1 MMSKNNVVAAIDI
14 GTAKIC
20 TLIAVVEEGGEL
32 RIVGASSVH
41 SQGIRKSQIVNL
53 EEATLAITESVD
65 AAERMAGFNISE
77 AYVSVSGRHI
87 QSQNSKGVV
96 AVADPQ
102 GDIIQEDIDR
112 VIEAARAVS
121 LPSNREILHVIPTS
135 YQVDSQDGIKDPIGM
150 SGVRLEAQTHIITGS
165 TTVLKNIRKCV
176 EQLGIQVGGFV
187 FSGVAAA
194 EAVITDTEKELG
206 VILLDIGAGSTALS
220 VYVEGS
226 LMYSGVIPVGALH
239 VTKDIALGSR
249 ISIPA
254 AETIKHS
261 LSNLPPVSP
270 TRLPN
275 ESREEARARQKR
287 EDTIDLNEL
296 GLEEEVKTLSR
307 KNLVDGIIVPRLR
320 EIMELAHEELK
331 KQEILDEVPSGL
343 VLTGG
348 GAETVGV
355 VETARR
361 VMNLPARV
369 GRPVG
374 LRGLIDEIETP
385 MYSTVTGLL
394 TYGKKQGISQVSSHG
409 GFSLG
414 GLPKGIKPNS
424 IFSGIKKLIQSIW
437 P

>member
-1 MMSKNNVVAAIDI
+1 MAKNRVVAAIDI

-20 TLIAVVEEGGEL
+20 TLIAVIEEGGEL
-32 RIVGASSVH
+32 RIVGASSVR

-53 EEATLAITESVD
+53 EEATAAITESVD
-65 AAERMAGFNISE
+65 AAERMAGFNITE

-102 GDIIQEDIDR
+102 GDIVREDIER
-112 VIEAARAVS
+112 VIEAARAIS

-135 YQVDSQDGIKDPIGM
+135 FQVDSQDGIKDPIGM

-176 EQLGIQVGGFV
+176 EQLGIQVAGFV

-194 EAVITDTEKELG
+194 EAVVTETEKELG
-206 VILLDIGAGSTALS
+206 VILLEIGAGSTALS

-254 AETIKHS
+254 AEMIKHA
-261 LSNLPPVSP
+261 LSQAQPETSG
-270 TRLPN
+270 RLPN
-275 ESREEARARQKR
+275 ETREEARQRQKR
-287 EDTIDLNEL
+287 EDMLDLQAL
-296 GLEEEVKTLSR
+296 GIEEEVKQLSR
-307 KNLVDGIIVPRLR
+307 KTLIDGIIVPRLR
-320 EIMELAHEELK
+320 EILELAHDELK
-331 KQEILDEVPSGL
+331 KQDILGEVPAGL

-348 GAETVGV
+348 GAETVGLLD
-355 VETARR
+355 TTRK

-369 GRPVG
+369 GKPVG

-394 TYGKKQGISQVSSHG
+394 IYGKKQGASEVG
-409 GFSLG
+409 GGSGLSLG
-414 GLPKGIKPNS
+414 QLKNLHPTSLIES
-424 IFSGIKKLIQSIW
+424 IKKLLQSIW

>member
-1 MMSKNNVVAAIDI
+1 
-14 GTAKIC
+14 
-20 TLIAVVEEGGEL
+20 
-32 RIVGASSVH
+32 
-41 SQGIRKSQIVNL
+41 
-53 EEATLAITESVD
+53 
-65 AAERMAGFNISE
+65 
-77 AYVSVSGRHI
+77 
-87 QSQNSKGVV
+87 
-96 AVADPQ
+96 
-102 GDIIQEDIDR
+102 
-112 VIEAARAVS
+112 
-121 LPSNREILHVIPTS
+121 
-135 YQVDSQDGIKDPIGM
+135 M

>member
-1 MMSKNNVVAAIDI
+1 
-14 GTAKIC
+14 
-20 TLIAVVEEGGEL
+20 
-32 RIVGASSVH
+32 
-41 SQGIRKSQIVNL
+41 
-53 EEATLAITESVD
+53 
-65 AAERMAGFNISE
+65 
-77 AYVSVSGRHI
+77 
-87 QSQNSKGVV
+87 
-96 AVADPQ
+96 
-102 GDIIQEDIDR
+102 
-112 VIEAARAVS
+112 
-121 LPSNREILHVIPTS
+121 
-135 YQVDSQDGIKDPIGM
+135 
-150 SGVRLEAQTHIITGS
+150 
-165 TTVLKNIRKCV
+165 V